1 MFLSEQTNYILFTIL
16 YPLTIHV
23 VQMKIFPQKRKR
35 KKVLLLFG
43 VYVTIISLGGISCAK
58 S

>member
-23 VQMKIFPQKRKR
+23 VQMKIF
-35 KKVLLLFG
+35 
-43 VYVTIISLGGISCAK
+43 TEIGGTPA
-58 S
+58 